1 MQAAS
6 TALEMLQQ
14 KNQQQEVSM
23 GPGRAC
29 ALHPR
34 GGLMW
39 KEHHLRTPIIDQRH
53 QREKHEQQAPSSTV
67 SPTVCAPP
75 PAYRLTTPP
84 HPANGRVTSSSPK
97 PCGRDRGEG
106 IEKSGEM
113 LFYYFG
119 GGGEEENYGGGEI
132 NPRLPRVEKLSR
144 LHFPSR
150 RGNRE
155 KSPPWAEKSIS
166 LRPGRSLGGYTSP
179 PGHGKRR
186 EQTLSGEFPPQGES
200 GVSAGP
206 RPLRWSEPRGRRE
219 KKGPA
224 SPETVGRIGGRRGG
238 EKRKAGRNLLSP
250 SPAT

>member
-1 MQAAS
+1 
-6 TALEMLQQ
+6 
-14 KNQQQEVSM
+14 M

-84 HPANGRVTSSSPK
+84 HPANGRVTSSPK
-97 PCGRDRGEG
+97 PCCRDRGEG
-106 IEKSGEM
+106 IKKSGEM

-150 RGNRE
+150 RGNGG
-155 KSPPWAEKSIS
+155 KPSPWAEESIS

-186 EQTLSGEFPPQGES
+186 EPTLSGEFPPQGES

-219 KKGPA
+219 KMGPA

>member
-97 PCGRDRGEG
+97 PCCRDRGGRDR
-106 IEKSGEM
+106 EKWGDAFL
-113 LFYYFG
+113 LFWG
-119 GGGEEENYGGGEI
+119 GGSEEENYGGGEI
-132 NPRLPRVEKLSR
+132 NPRLPRVDKLSR
-144 LHFPSR
+144 LHLPSR
-150 RGNRE
+150 RRNGG
-155 KSPPWAEKSIS
+155 KPPPWAEN
-166 LRPGRSLGGYTSP
+166 RSP
-179 PGHGKRR
+179 
-186 EQTLSGEFPPQGES
+186 
-200 GVSAGP
+200 
-206 RPLRWSEPRGRRE
+206 
-219 KKGPA
+219 
-224 SPETVGRIGGRRGG
+224 
-238 EKRKAGRNLLSP
+238 
-250 SPAT
+250 